1 MDSIQQEHRQLT
13 RRFFAQLLTAAST
26 AMLMPGC
33 RNLSAPAFAETV
45 STLPYL
51 TTQEMFGTVERGNPL
66 PYKLPPAELE
76 AAGLTPKTWALEII
90 PDADDPA
97 ELERALTVAEETAF
111 TYADLEHHAKRH
123 SVRFL
128 KTLTCANGAKPLGTG
143 LWEGIPLR
151 DVVRLTGV
159 RKNFRRMHYYGFH
172 NHDPKQ
178 IFRSSLAADRLFED
192 PLQTPP
198 VILAYR
204 LNGEPLSGKRGG
216 PVRLVVPEAYGFKS
230 VKWLHRIVLSNRSTS
245 NDTYARFNN
254 TTESWM
260 KTLARFGVRP
270 KRVRAGVPIPISGIA
285 QVGTTGLT
293 GVEVLLTPAD
303 EGPSEMHWRDDRRWT
318 PMTVLGPPTD
328 DWGGRLPASD
338 HPAGRRGRAT
348 TFGFSEDTGEPAQW
362 PMRFTTAH
370 WAGVL
375 PAQRPG
381 TYQLRCRSLD
391 RTGTPQPWPRT
402 LQNSG
407 RNRLHHIP
415 LTVTD

>member
-1 MDSIQQEHRQLT
+1 MDSVQDEHRRLT
-13 RRFFAQLLTAAST
+13 RRFFTQLLAGSSAAALLPS
-26 AMLMPGC
+26 C
-33 RNLSAPAFAETV
+33 HNLSSPAFANAV

-51 TTQEMFGTVERGNPL
+51 TAQEMFGTVERGRPL
-66 PYKLPPAELE
+66 PYKLPEEELA
-76 AAGLTPKTWALEII
+76 AAGLTPKTWKLEIV
-90 PDADDPA
+90 PDPEDPA
-97 ELERALTVAEETAF
+97 EVDQALAVAAGTAF

-159 RKNFRRMHYYGFH
+159 RKNFRRMFYYGFH

-198 VILAYR
+198 IILAHR

-216 PVRLVVPEAYGFKS
+216 PVRLVVPESYGFKS
-230 VKWLHRIVLSNRSTS
+230 VKWLHRIHLSNRSTS

-254 TTESWM
+254 TTESWL
-260 KTLARFGVRP
+260 KSLARFGTAPSHV
-270 KRVRAGVPIPISGIA
+270 ATGTPIPISGIA
-285 QVGTTGLT
+285 QVGTTGLV
-293 GVEVLLTPAD
+293 GVEVLITPAD
-303 EGPSEMHWRDDRRWT
+303 EEPKQAHWRDDPRWQPVT
-318 PMTVLGPPTD
+318 ILPPPTE
-328 DWGGRLPASD
+328 DWGGRLPAAE

-348 TFGFSEDTGEPAQW
+348 AFGFSEATGEPLQW

-375 PAQRPG
+375 PAQRSG
-381 TYQLRCRSLD
+381 TYQLRCRSVD
-391 RTGTPQPWPRT
+391 RNGDPQPWPRT

-415 LTVTD
+415 LTVGP